1 MKNVTLSPVSYSYS
15 PCALVKP
22 PFPLGLVRYPIPA
35 TALSKNTPV
44 KAGVEELLAALE
56 DAGDEL
62 AGAELAGADE
72 LASSELLLADE
83 SATELASLD
92 EAGVELGATEDAGV
106 ELTSTDELASIEELV
121 SVELDEDIATELA
134 ATELGAT
141 LLAGADDLLPPPLP
155 PPPQATRLIT
165 MADKS
170 PC

>member
-1 MKNVTLSPVSYSYS
+1 MRTVKVVS
-15 PCALVKP
+15 
-22 PFPLGLVRYPIPA
+22 
-35 TALSKNTPV
+35 T
-44 KAGVEELLAALE
+44 
-56 DAGDEL
+56 
-62 AGAELAGADE
+62 AGADE
-72 LASSELLLADE
+72 LLFEELVATRLLV
-83 SATELASLD
+83 ATELASLD
-92 EAGVELGATEDAGV
+92 EAGVELGVTEDAGV
-106 ELTSTDELASIEELV
+106 ELASIEELV

>member
-1 MKNVTLSPVSYSYS
+1 MRTVKVVS
-15 PCALVKP
+15 
-22 PFPLGLVRYPIPA
+22 
-35 TALSKNTPV
+35 T
-44 KAGVEELLAALE
+44 
-56 DAGDEL
+56 
-62 AGAELAGADE
+62 AGADE
-72 LASSELLLADE
+72 LLFEELVATRLLV
-83 SATELASLD
+83 ATELASLD

-106 ELTSTDELASIEELV
+106 ELASIEELV

>member
-1 MKNVTLSPVSYSYS
+1 MRTVKVVS
-15 PCALVKP
+15 
-22 PFPLGLVRYPIPA
+22 
-35 TALSKNTPV
+35 T
-44 KAGVEELLAALE
+44 
-56 DAGDEL
+56 
-62 AGAELAGADE
+62 AGADE
-72 LASSELLLADE
+72 LLFEELVATRLLV
-83 SATELASLD
+83 ATELASLD